1 MPILVDWKGDEKYIL
16 LLTFP
21 PRWTWNEFK
30 EATEQTAL
38 LLAEVDHITDIILD
52 LKNSSVPISGSPFEA
67 GNTFFKSMPPN
78 RGVIIIVT
86 NAFIRSLASIFKTI
100 DREFG
105 ALLYPVDS
113 IDEAFSVAAAQRSRR
128 PALNS

>member
-1 MPILVDWKGDEKYIL
+1 MPILVDWKNTEKNVL

-21 PRWTWNEFK
+21 PRWSWNEFR
-30 EATEQTAL
+30 EATELTAAF
-38 LLAEVDHITDIILD
+38 LAKVQHTTDIILD
-52 LKNSSVPISGSPFEA
+52 LKNSTVPISGSPFEA
-67 GNTFFKSMPPN
+67 GNAFFKSMPAN

-86 NAFIRSLASIFKTI
+86 NTFIRSLASIFKTI

-113 IDEAFSVAAAQRSRR
+113 LDEALSVAAAQQSRR
-128 PALNS
+128 PS

>member
-1 MPILVDWKGDEKYIL
+1 MPILVDWKGDEKNVL

-21 PRWTWNEFK
+21 PRWSWDEFK
-30 EATEQTAL
+30 EATKLTAGF
-38 LLAEVDHITDIILD
+38 LAEVQHTTDIILD

-67 GNTFFKSMPPN
+67 GNAFFKSMPAN

-86 NAFIRSLASIFKTI
+86 NTFIRSLASIFKTI

-113 IDEAFSVAAAQRSRR
+113 LDEAFSVAEAQRSRR
-128 PALNS
+128 PG

>member
-1 MPILVDWKGDEKYIL
+1 MMPILVEWKGDEKTIL

-21 PRWTWNEFK
+21 PRWNWNEFQ
-30 EATEQTAL
+30 EATERTATFI
-38 LLAEVDHITDIILD
+38 AEVRHTIDIILD

-67 GNTFFKSMPPN
+67 GNAFFKSMPAN

-86 NAFIRSLASIFKTI
+86 NTFIRSLASIFKTI

-113 IDEAFSVAAAQRSRR
+113 LDEAFSVAAAQQAQR
-128 PALNS
+128 PS

>member
-1 MPILVDWKGDEKYIL
+1 MPILIDWKGDEKNIL
-16 LLTFP
+16 LLSFP

-30 EATEQTAL
+30 EATEQTAI
-38 LLAEVDHITDIILD
+38 LLAEVNHPADIILD

-67 GNTFFKSMPPN
+67 GNAFFKSMPAN
-78 RGVIIIVT
+78 RGIIIVVT

-113 IDEAFSVAAAQRSRR
+113 LDEAFSVAADQQARR
-128 PALNS
+128 LTGKN